1 MKETYSRTK
10 SVWQRIDE
18 TERKAV
24 MDYGEKY
31 KAFLDTAKQKDW
43 QPKKSSVRQK
53 QKASNLSMI

>member
-10 SVWQRIDE
+10 SVWQRMDE

-31 KAFLDTAKQKDW
+31 KAFLDTCLLYTSPSPRD
-43 QPKKSSVRQK
+43 
-53 QKASNLSMI
+53 

>member
-10 SVWQRIDE
+10 SVWQRMDE

-31 KAFLDTAKQKDW
+31 KAFLDTARTERLARNHPSGRSKRLQTC
-43 QPKKSSVRQK
+43 
-53 QKASNLSMI
+53 L